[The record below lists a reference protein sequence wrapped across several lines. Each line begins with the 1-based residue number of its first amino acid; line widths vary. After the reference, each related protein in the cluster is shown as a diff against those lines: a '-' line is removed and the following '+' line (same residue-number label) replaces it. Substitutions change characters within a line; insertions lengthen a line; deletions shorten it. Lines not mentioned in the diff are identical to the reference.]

1 MYDLLSH
8 AIHIYIY
15 IYGLTPTVFS
25 SYFYV
30 IQYVN

>member
-1 MYDLLSH
+1 MIYYHMLY
-8 AIHIYIY
+8 IYIY